1 MTGAVQRVTDIST
14 KYALEREAFGRT
26 ISKFQAIQHQLASLA
41 AHTAQATMATE
52 TAFRAADRGDARF
65 EIAVAKII
73 AGQTA
78 TQAAETGHQV
88 HAAIGFPYEHMLNF
102 LPAAFGAGVPNMAP
116 IANGQKNLGAAPQ
129 DVERKCFGVI
139 LLSSRCNDYRII

>member
-1 MTGAVQRVTDIST
+1 
-14 KYALEREAFGRT
+14 
-26 ISKFQAIQHQLASLA
+26 
-41 AHTAQATMATE
+41 MATE

-88 HAAIGFPYEHMLNF
+88 HAAIGFTYEHMLNF
-102 LPAAFGAGVPNMAP
+102 FTRRLWSWRAEYGSDSQWAEELGRRAAGRGAEMLWSDLTEQQV
-116 IANGQKNLGAAPQ
+116 
-129 DVERKCFGVI
+129 
-139 LLSSRCNDYRII
+139 